1 MDRRIASETKWSR
14 EGISARRK
22 RNQGRLRELAGM
34 RAERA
39 KAGGFIQR
47 TMRMET
53 GPADGGGQLVLE
65 AIDLC
70 ASVPITQHGAKDDD
84 TSTALEQRRQ
94 LLQHFNLLVRRT
106 DRIGIVLSLI
116 HI

>member
-39 KAGGFIQR
+39 KAGGLTQR

-53 GPADGGGQLVLE
+53 GP
-65 AIDLC
+65 C
-70 ASVPITQHGAKDDD
+70 
-84 TSTALEQRRQ
+84 
-94 LLQHFNLLVRRT
+94 
-106 DRIGIVLSLI
+106 
-116 HI
+116 